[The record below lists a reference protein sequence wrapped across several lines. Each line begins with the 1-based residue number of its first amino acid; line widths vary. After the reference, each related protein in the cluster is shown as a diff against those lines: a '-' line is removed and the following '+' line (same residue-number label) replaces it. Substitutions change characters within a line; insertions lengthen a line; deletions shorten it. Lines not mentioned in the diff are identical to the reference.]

1 MDEVGRERD
10 GWDRG
15 QSKKKMR
22 KEKGRETG
30 KGRKWTQHRV
40 LKRKKERYIDRD
52 IRQLYRQRMTARER
66 DRERQV
72 G

>member
-22 KEKGRETG
+22 KEKERETG
-30 KGRKWTQHRV
+30 KGREETQHRV
-40 LKRKKERYIDRD
+40 LKREKETEI
-52 IRQLYRQRMTARER
+52 YRQRY
-66 DRERQV
+66 
-72 G
+72 